1 MYRRDICQI
10 RKPCQKSKRARRET
24 DDRFIVLNVFPH
36 RTFEDCI
43 EVNAEIIEEVDLH
56 DVLMREHARGSEP
69 EPAFYYHS
77 DHLGSAAYLT
87 DDQGQVTQT
96 LNYLPYGEDWVDI
109 RNNLDPNLGQ
119 YTFTG
124 KERDEETGY
133 GYFGARYMDHELMTM
148 WLSVDPMADKYPS
161 ISPYAYCAWNPV
173 KLVDPDG
180 REVYIT
186 GDAAAEATRQ
196 LSSKRLTVTRDEKT
210 GKLSYQINGNGRL
223 LKREKQLIAAIND
236 NDVRINI
243 HASNQGTY
251 KKSRGGKFDNTK
263 TGQFLGV
270 EYNPSPN
277 ADNPYK
283 ASTQQLVNPD
293 VCTQRDKQ
301 FSAPRG
307 LALYHEITESHQA
320 GLISIEMKQ
329 SEGPAYD
336 FKNGQPVIM
345 SSPIY
350 ENAHMRASIQP
361 REYPG
366 YIQNLM
372 QDAIDQIS
380 SHQNNIFGL

>member
-1 MYRRDICQI
+1 
-10 RKPCQKSKRARRET
+10 
-24 DDRFIVLNVFPH
+24 
-36 RTFEDCI
+36 
-43 EVNAEIIEEVDLH
+43 
-56 DVLMREHARGSEP
+56 
-69 EPAFYYHS
+69 
-77 DHLGSAAYLT
+77 
-87 DDQGQVTQT
+87 
-96 LNYLPYGEDWVDI
+96 
-109 RNNLDPNLGQ
+109 
-119 YTFTG
+119 
-124 KERDEETGY
+124 
-133 GYFGARYMDHELMTM
+133 M

-180 REVYIT
+180 REVYIN
-186 GDAAAEATRQ
+186 GDAAEQATSQ
-196 LSSKRLTVTRDEKT
+196 LSSRRITVTRDKNT
-210 GKLSYQINGNGRL
+210 GKLSYQINGNGKL

-236 NDVRINI
+236 SDVRVDV
-243 HASNQGTY
+243 HASNQKTY
-251 KKSRGGKFDNTK
+251 KSPSGEKWGNWKKS
-263 TGQFLGV
+263 GQFLGV

-277 ADNPYK
+277 DDNPYK

-366 YIQNLM
+366 YIQPLM
-372 QDAIDQIS
+372 QEAIDQIS
-380 SHQNNIFGL
+380 SQPKSVFGL